1 MKANKIFAA
10 ALAALALV
18 GFSACKNKENVEALS
33 IDPTSMTLKV
43 GEEGTITAN
52 LGAAWETSDAA
63 VAVVVPGND
72 GGKTAKVT
80 AVAEGNA
87 IIKATANGEVKTC
100 VVRVEKAGQQGGG
113 GEGASIDAV
122 SIWPIVLDGTT
133 LAANESKMVASFQP
147 NDVDQFLYVWE
158 NTYSGGQATGLN
170 FHGNSD
176 GYTALVVGGAGWSGA
191 GFFLGE
197 ASQGITA
204 AKSLREAIIANPDQ
218 YFLHMAIKSTDNY
231 SHCFYFMGAEN
242 TGSKFVIGNHSVY
255 DGPVYQDFAR
265 DGAWH
270 EFDIPMSA
278 YATALSQAAIG
289 ADVNVFVVLTE
300 GTQGAQ
306 LNLDAVYFYK
316 N

>member
-1 MKANKIFAA
+1 MKANKIIAV
-10 ALAALALV
+10 ALAALTLV
-18 GFSACKNKENVEALS
+18 GLSSCKKDKDDADL
-33 IDPTSMTLKV
+33 TLTPSSLRLEV
-43 GEEGTITAN
+43 GKTATITAN
-52 LGAAWETSDAA
+52 ITVESWTSDKPE
-63 VAVVVPGND
+63 VATVANGL
-72 GGKTAKVT
+72 VT
-80 AVAEGNA
+80 AVAEGTA
-87 IIKATANGEVKTC
+87 IITAKAAGQSKTC
-100 VVRVEKAGQQGGG
+100 VVAVVKGGG
-113 GEGASIDAV
+113 GGGAGQLKGTQV
-122 SIWPIVLDGTT
+122 WPIVLDEPTAT
-133 LAANESKMVASFQP
+133 ANASKIVASFQP
-147 NDVDQFLYVWE
+147 NDVDQFLYVWDQ
-158 NTYSGGQATGLN
+158 TYIGGQSTGMN

-204 AKSLREAIIANPDQ
+204 AKSLREAIIANPDD
-218 YFLHMAIKSTDNY
+218 YFLHMALKSTDNY

-278 YATALSQAAIG
+278 YATALSQASIG

-316 N
+316 K